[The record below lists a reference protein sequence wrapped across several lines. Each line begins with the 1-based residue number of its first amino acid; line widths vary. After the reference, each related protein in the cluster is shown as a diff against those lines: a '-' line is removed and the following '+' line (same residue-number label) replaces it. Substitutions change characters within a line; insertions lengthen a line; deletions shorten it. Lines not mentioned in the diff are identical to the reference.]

1 MKGEIKVFKIAPK
14 VYSSMFSLPT
24 EIADKGLKFASG
36 EQLKV
41 IIAIFRN
48 PETNAEDISKVTNLS
63 LSTVKECVEYWVDS
77 GILEENKAKETVKT
91 EKQTD
96 LATEKV
102 KAVLPEIHFSN
113 PTQDEIEKVLKKN
126 GSMKRLFNEAQQI
139 LGRTFGFAM
148 QSTIY
153 SVVYRYGIKPDV
165 ANCLLHFAK
174 SIDATGHNDI
184 LKIAKYWAENGI
196 TTLIAADDY
205 IRETEKAL
213 TLFKELAKRTNNDD
227 SAPSFAVLELISEWI
242 RWGYTI
248 NEVEKAFNIM
258 KNEKQT
264 GRLVWSNMRHMNG
277 VIKKWHSAGM
287 LTVDDIE
294 KGTKK
299 FETKKQKDNKPKE
312 TSFDIEKAEQQSK
325 ANRKD
330 FGEMKNKKRKSKGA

>member
-1 MKGEIKVFKIAPK
+1 MFKIAPK

-41 IIAIFRN
+41 IIAVFRN
-48 PETNAEDISKVTNLS
+48 PETDEAQIAKVTNLS

-77 GILEENKAKETVKT
+77 GILQMGKAEETVKT
-91 EKQTD
+91 EKQT
-96 LATEKV
+96 TTVEKI
-102 KAVLPEIHFSN
+102 KAPLPEIHFTN

-153 SVVYRYGIKPDV
+153 SVVYRYNIKPDV

-174 SIDATGHNDI
+174 SIDSTGHNDI
-184 LKIAKYWAENGI
+184 LKIAKYWAENGV
-196 TTLIAADDY
+196 TTLSSADDY
-205 IRETEKAL
+205 IRETEKSL

-248 NEVEKAFNIM
+248 DEVEKAFNIM

-264 GRLVWSNMRHMNG
+264 GRLVWVNMRHMNG
-277 VIKKWHSAGM
+277 IIKKWHSAGM
-287 LTVDDIE
+287 LTAQDIE

-299 FETKKQKDNKPKE
+299 FETKAQKQNKIKE
-312 TSFDIEKAEQQSK
+312 TSFDIEKAEEK
-325 ANRKD
+325 AKSNRKD
-330 FGEMKNKKRKSKGA
+330 FGEMKNKRKKVKGA

>member
-1 MKGEIKVFKIAPK
+1 MFRIAPK

-48 PETNAEDISKVTNLS
+48 PERNEEEIAKNTNLS

-77 GILEENKAKETVKT
+77 GILQTEKVEETVKT
-91 EKQTD
+91 EKQTN
-96 LATEKV
+96 AIEKI
-102 KAVLPEIHFSN
+102 KAPLPEIHFTN
-113 PTQDEIEKVLKKN
+113 PTQEEIEKVLKKN

-174 SIDATGHNDI
+174 SIDSTGHNDI
-184 LKIAKYWAENGI
+184 LKIAKYWAENGV
-196 TTLIAADDY
+196 TTLSSADDY
-205 IRETEKAL
+205 IRETEKSLA
-213 TLFKELAKRTNNDD
+213 LFKELAKRTNNDD

-248 NEVEKAFNIM
+248 EEVEKAFNIM

-264 GRLVWSNMRHMNG
+264 GRLVWVNMRHING
-277 VIKKWHSAGM
+277 IIKKWHSAGM

-299 FETKKQKDNKPKE
+299 FETKTQKQNKTKE
-312 TSFDIEKAEQQSK
+312 TSFDIQKAEEKAKS
-325 ANRKD
+325 NRKD
-330 FGEMKNKKRKSKGA
+330 FGEMKNKRKKVKGA

>member
-1 MKGEIKVFKIAPK
+1 MFKIAPK

-48 PETNAEDISKVTNLS
+48 PEIDEAQIAKATNLS

-77 GILEENKAKETVKT
+77 GILQENKAKETVKT
-91 EKQTD
+91 EKQTE

-102 KAVLPEIHFSN
+102 KTVLPEIHFSN

-174 SIDATGHNDI
+174 SIDSTGHNDI

-196 TTLIAADDY
+196 TNLSAADDY
-205 IRETEKAL
+205 IRETEKSL
-213 TLFKELAKRTNNDD
+213 SLFKELANRTNNDD

-242 RWGYTI
+242 RWGYNI
-248 NEVEKAFNIM
+248 DVVEKAFNIM

-264 GRLVWSNMRHMNG
+264 GRLVWTNMRHMNG
-277 VIKKWHSAGM
+277 IIKKWHSAGM
-287 LTVDDIE
+287 LTVQDIE

-299 FETKKQKDNKPKE
+299 IETKTQKQNKTKE
-312 TSFDIEKAEQQSK
+312 TSFDIEKAEAK
-325 ANRKD
+325 AKSNRKD
-330 FGEMKNKKRKSKGA
+330 FGEMKNKRKKVKGA

>member
-1 MKGEIKVFKIAPK
+1 MFKIAPK

-48 PETNAEDISKVTNLS
+48 PETNEEEISKVTNLS

-77 GILEENKAKETVKT
+77 GILQTEKAEATVKT
-91 EKQTD
+91 EKQTNPV
-96 LATEKV
+96 EKIKV
-102 KAVLPEIHFSN
+102 PLPEIHFTN

-174 SIDATGHNDI
+174 SIDSTGHNDI

-196 TTLIAADDY
+196 TNLSSADDY
-205 IRETEKAL
+205 IRETEKSLA
-213 TLFKELAKRTNNDD
+213 LFKELAKRTNNDD

-248 NEVEKAFNIM
+248 DEVEKAFNIM

-264 GRLVWSNMRHMNG
+264 GRLVWVNMRHING
-277 VIKKWHSAGM
+277 IIKKWHSAGM
-287 LTVDDIE
+287 LTVEDIE

-299 FETKKQKDNKPKE
+299 FETKAQKQIKTKE
-312 TSFDIEKAEQQSK
+312 TSFDIGKAEEKARS
-325 ANRKD
+325 NRKD
-330 FGEMKNKKRKSKGA
+330 FGEMKNKRKKVKGA

>member
-1 MKGEIKVFKIAPK
+1 MFKIAPK

-48 PETNAEDISKVTNLS
+48 PETNEEEISKVTNLS
-63 LSTVKECVEYWVDS
+63 LSIVKECVEYWVDS
-77 GILEENKAKETVKT
+77 GILQTEKAEATVKT
-91 EKQTD
+91 EKQTNPV
-96 LATEKV
+96 EKIKV
-102 KAVLPEIHFSN
+102 PLPEIHFTN

-174 SIDATGHNDI
+174 SIDSTGHNDI

-196 TTLIAADDY
+196 TNLSSADDY
-205 IRETEKAL
+205 IRETEKSLA
-213 TLFKELAKRTNNDD
+213 LFKELAKRTNNDD

-248 NEVEKAFNIM
+248 DEVEKAFNIM

-264 GRLVWSNMRHMNG
+264 GRLVWVNMRHING
-277 VIKKWHSAGM
+277 IIKKWHSAGM
-287 LTVDDIE
+287 LTVEDIE

-299 FETKKQKDNKPKE
+299 FETKAQKQIKTKE
-312 TSFDIEKAEQQSK
+312 TSFDIEKAEEK
-325 ANRKD
+325 ARSNRKD
-330 FGEMKNKKRKSKGA
+330 FGEMKNKRKKVKGA